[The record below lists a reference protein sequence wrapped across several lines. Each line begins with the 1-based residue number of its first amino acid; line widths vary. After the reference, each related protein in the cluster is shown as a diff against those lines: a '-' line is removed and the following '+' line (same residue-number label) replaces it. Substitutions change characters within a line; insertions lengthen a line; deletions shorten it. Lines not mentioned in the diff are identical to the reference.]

1 MKETIG
7 LPDRNYG
14 LPPLH
19 HRVNIPFYAH
29 CLFGHALEHLLQLP
43 VLSDGMHRFL
53 AVFLHV
59 ISLDEFSGN

>member
-29 CLFGHALEHLLQLP
+29 CLFGHALEHLLQLR
-43 VLSDGMHRFL
+43 VLSDGVYWFVGCAL
-53 AVFLHV
+53 PWGVLK
-59 ISLDEFSGN
+59 